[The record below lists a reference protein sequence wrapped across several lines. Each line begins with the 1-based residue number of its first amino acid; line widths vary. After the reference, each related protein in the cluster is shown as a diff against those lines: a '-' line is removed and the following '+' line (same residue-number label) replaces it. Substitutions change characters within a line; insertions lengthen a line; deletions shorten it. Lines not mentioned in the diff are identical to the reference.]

1 MTLEATRLV
10 AAAPNDKESEP
21 GQAKEIGNGQEQ
33 ADNRVVNT
41 HRRIQSM
48 QKTEGQKSRNDRAR
62 LRQNRR
68 ELSFVRRAREGASAR
83 TLQNTQG

>member
-41 HRRIQSM
+41 HRNSAQGEIGLASN
-48 QKTEGQKSRNDRAR
+48 KIDVP
-62 LRQNRR
+62 L
-68 ELSFVRRAREGASAR
+68 RRASAKDV
-83 TLQNTQG
+83 LQNTQG